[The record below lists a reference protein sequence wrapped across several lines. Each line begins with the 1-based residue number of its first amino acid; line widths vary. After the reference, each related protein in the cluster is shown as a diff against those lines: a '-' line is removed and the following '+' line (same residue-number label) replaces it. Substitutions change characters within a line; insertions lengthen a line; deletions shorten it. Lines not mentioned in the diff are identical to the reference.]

1 MQKLF
6 CMVSIKSWE
15 FHSGILK
22 SFKAIQVEE
31 SLKVFEIISVCLRK
45 SSNDFGNQRLKDT
58 HFQYLCFFMVLSR
71 IFFNFFFF
79 HPNYDFILNSALVK
93 RIKCRSGY
101 NVGKKKVV
109 EKWEWNY
116 IWAEL
121 PHSFPSKINQDAPFK
136 INQEKLSVNGD

>member
-1 MQKLF
+1 M
-6 CMVSIKSWE
+6 
-15 FHSGILK
+15 
-22 SFKAIQVEE
+22 
-31 SLKVFEIISVCLRK
+31 KVFEIISVCLRK

-71 IFFNFFFF
+71 IFFNCFFF

-109 EKWEWNY
+109 EKW
-116 IWAEL
+116 
-121 PHSFPSKINQDAPFK
+121 
-136 INQEKLSVNGD
+136 V